1 MANVVINDTHL
12 TDIAKAIRSKNG
24 KTTTYKPSEMASA
37 ISAISTGS
45 SSSKYGSV
53 QVSQLPLTYKAI
65 GASSFTNWKNQMTN
79 NNIPTSLDL
88 TTYGI
93 KSDWSNFGG
102 LIFSF
107 GFYSYNNAS
116 NTYGSGFLYKE
127 NGVLKLKAHL
137 TPSAQWYESASNSSN
152 ISFTPWTDTTKANA
166 AVWEINPSSFPANN
180 VSFASKYNRSSVS
193 TYDLGDCIA
202 FYSGEV
208 IKLV

>member
-1 MANVVINDTHL
+1 MANVVVNDTTL
-12 TDIAKAIRSKNG
+12 TNIADAIRGKNG
-24 KTTTYKPSEMASA
+24 KTTKYKPNEMASA
-37 ISAISTGS
+37 ISAITTTS
-45 SSSKYGSV
+45 SSAKYSGV

-65 GASSFTNWKNQMTN
+65 AASSFTNWKNQMTN
-79 NNIPTSLDL
+79 NNIPTSLNL
-88 TTYGI
+88 TSYGI

-127 NGVLKLKAHL
+127 NGMLKLKAHL
-137 TPSAQWYESASNSSN
+137 TPSAQWYESENNISN
-152 ISFTPWTDTTKANA
+152 ISFTPWTDTTKTNP
-166 AVWEINPSSFPANN
+166 AVWEINPSNFSVSN
-180 VSFASKYNRSSVS
+180 VSFGSRYNRSSTS

-208 IKLV
+208 IKLI